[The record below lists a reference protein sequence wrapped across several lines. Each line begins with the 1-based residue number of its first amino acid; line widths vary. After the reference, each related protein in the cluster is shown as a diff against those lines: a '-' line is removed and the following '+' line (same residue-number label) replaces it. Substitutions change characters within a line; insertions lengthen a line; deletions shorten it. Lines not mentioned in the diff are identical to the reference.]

1 MKFREKLQRLL
12 KNKPDLVCADLSMIK
27 LTYQRELA
35 ESEECK
41 QEMKALADLLNEHPE
56 IKTLELD
63 SCSIWDPNIKF
74 LSEALKHI
82 ETINLRRNNLT
93 LVSLNALLQNQKIKE
108 IDFRNTNLPEDEAKA
123 EWDELIANL
132 PSHVTKLD
140 VTLNGSFLSTQIQP
154 RINEKIRGNQANQK
168 TPGETNIN
176 KENWVALPG
185 NKWRQS
191 FMLFGCAALLSVV
204 VPVVLARSTNLFE
217 MK

>member
-12 KNKPDLVCADLSMIK
+12 KNKPELVCADLSMIK

-74 LSEALKHI
+74 LAETLKYI
-82 ETINLRRNNLT
+82 EVINLRRNDLT

-108 IDFRNTNLPEDEAKA
+108 IDFRNNHLSKDEQT
-123 EWDELIANL
+123 WNELIANL

-140 VTLNGSFLSTQIQP
+140 VTLNGGFLSTQIQP
-154 RINEKIRGNQANQK
+154 RINEKIRENQEIQEPQK
-168 TPGETNIN
+168 EADIN
-176 KENWVALPG
+176 KETWFALPG
-185 NKWRQS
+185 SKWQRP
-191 FMLFGCAALLSVV
+191 FMIFGCAALLSAAPIAIVI
-204 VPVVLARSTNLFE
+204 ARSTNLFE